1 VNPLL
6 AEPTDEQAR
15 LLDVV
20 YRGREEAG
28 CPHFLRAD
36 AQGQMHKVGK
46 PGDWPIFQYVESIL
60 YREHGLDAR
69 SVLLECPSVRFNGG
83 QARYGWIDLDKPNAN
98 MLGSGDKVRLNI
110 AGVARVPR
118 AATEVEVFLDV
129 LSLLVNVDRS
139 IPPSATSVQN
149 VQLNAAELQRRL
161 GPPEGHWSLSPAGLA
176 SIRAMLEREPS
187 TWNCQLDA
195 QEESG
200 NWTATLSPFIR
211 GYAGVSTPDE
221 YVERLVQLLV
231 PPSPV
236 SAPLYPSSLS
246 LPEAIDYL
254 NAVWR
259 VHAGKPLLRIAR
271 AEAAAKLA
279 LDCANADELDARLSA
294 FCGILGD
301 LQLPESQGNKKLTDL
316 KDYLAQKL
324 VAETVGRAE
333 TAVDDLRAFLDIR
346 AWRQHP
352 GGRANEQG
360 RKGMQ
365 RLGVELPTSDWQ
377 GAWQHL
383 QAQAVAALSVLR
395 EEIDALG

>member
-1 VNPLL
+1 MNQLL
-6 AEPTDEQAR
+6 VEPTDEQAA

-28 CPHFLRAD
+28 RPNFEPVQETKMRR
-36 AQGQMHKVGK
+36 VGK
-46 PGDWPIFQYVESIL
+46 PGDWPIFQYVEITL

-69 SVLLECPSVRFNGG
+69 RVILECPGVRFSGG
-83 QARYGWIDLDKPNAN
+83 QARYGWIDLDKPHAN
-98 MLGSGDKVRLNI
+98 VLGSADKVRLNI
-110 AGVARVPR
+110 AGMVHLPR
-118 AATEVEVFLDV
+118 AAAEVEIFLDV
-129 LSLLVNVDRS
+129 LALLVDTDRS
-139 IPPSATSVQN
+139 ISPSATVVQSVE
-149 VQLNAAELQRRL
+149 VNAGELQRRL
-161 GPPEGHWSLSPAGLA
+161 EPPHGRWCLGAAE
-176 SIRAMLEREPS
+176 LENIAAVLRSEPS
-187 TWNCQLDA
+187 TWNCQV
-195 QEESG
+195 QEGETPG
-200 NWTATLSPFIR
+200 IWTASLSPFIR
-211 GYAGVSTPDE
+211 SYGGVRTPEE
-221 YVERLVQLLV
+221 YLERLAQVLAPPVPAAELLH
-231 PPSPV
+231 
-236 SAPLYPSSLS
+236 PSSLS

-259 VHAGKPLLRIAR
+259 VYAGKPLLRIAR

-279 LDCANADELDARLSA
+279 LDCANADELEARLSA

-301 LQLPESQGNKKLTDL
+301 LQLPEGQGNKKLTDL

-324 VAETVGRAE
+324 PAETLGRAE
-333 TAVDDLRAFLDIR
+333 AAVDDLRAFLDIR

-395 EEIDALG
+395 EEVDALG